1 MADISWIKL
10 SVNIFDDEKIK
21 LIRKMPEGDAM
32 LLIWVQLLCLAGKTN
47 DGGAVYIGQNMYYT
61 DEMLSTICDQPL
73 NTVRLALQ
81 TFDKFG
87 MVDLEDDGLI
97 VIENWEKHQNVE
109 GMEKVREQNRI
120 RKQRQREKEKQR
132 AIESSHVTSRDSHAT
147 DKNRIDKNRIDKN
160 RIDTNSTSTI
170 CTTLMEEWNKL
181 NQNISK
187 ITTINPGTQRYTLL
201 KARLN
206 DYGEEKILQDI
217 NRINS
222 SKFLQGYNNNGWNI
236 TFDWFIKPNNFIKV
250 LEGNY
255 DDKANNKKENTNGK
269 RSRPRIETTPTSF
282 SEDNMNKLLEELESI

>member
-1 MADISWIKL
+1 MAEISWIKL

-32 LLIWVQLLCLAGKTN
+32 LLIRIQLLCLAGKTN

-61 DEMLSTICDQPL
+61 DEMLATICDQPL

-87 MVDLEDDGLI
+87 MIDLEDDGLI
-97 VIENWEKHQNVE
+97 VIEKWEKHQNVE

-181 NQNISK
+181 DDNISK
-187 ITTINPGTQRYTLL
+187 VTAISPNTTRYKLL
-201 KARLN
+201 KARIN
-206 DYGEEKILQDI
+206 DYGQDGVVKAI
-217 NRINS
+217 KNISNS
-222 SKFLQGYNNNGWNI
+222 RFLQGYNDTGRTI
-236 TFDWFIKPNNFIKV
+236 SFDWFVKPNNFIKV

-255 DDKANNKKENTNGK
+255 ADKNSQTPSERDIKKHVSPRENRSAISDREWEEMLRALDD
-269 RSRPRIETTPTSF
+269 
-282 SEDNMNKLLEELESI
+282 